1 MPAHRITTK
10 PRAVLSSVGLAA
22 AVRVSR
28 FWEQGWF
35 KLYKM
40 LPPRNQDRNMP
51 RRDKIEAKHDLAY
64 ARNIKACD
72 AWKAANTD
80 YPDKVSG

>member
-1 MPAHRITTK
+1 
-10 PRAVLSSVGLAA
+10 
-22 AVRVSR
+22 
-28 FWEQGWF
+28 
-35 KLYKM
+35 
-40 LPPRNQDRNMP
+40 MP